1 MATRKKR
8 QSVKFI
14 GVVPEEVDH
23 VPNKRR
29 CLENKHVQNTT
40 TITMTTATTM
50 TTTQP
55 VLQEQT
61 TIHLKPT
68 IEQRQLLSTNPKNI
82 RLATFIHD
90 REKQLV
96 TAKLHHSLETL
107 PLQPIFVLDV
117 RADLKQII
125 GIHLVFESS
134 LQNAFY
140 LSSKDLLA
148 PNVSAL
154 LVALEKIISFNSS
167 TFIKPFY
174 TTKHIETFLQQFL
187 PSLFN

>member
-14 GVVPEEVDH
+14 GVVPDEIDH

-29 CLENKHVQNTT
+29 CIENKHVQNTT
-40 TITMTTATTM
+40 TLS
-50 TTTQP
+50 QP

-61 TIHLKPT
+61 TTIHLKPT
-68 IEQRQLLSTNPKNI
+68 FEQRQLLSTYPRNI
-82 RLATFIHD
+82 RLATFVHD

-96 TAKLHHSLETL
+96 TAKLHHSLQTL

-117 RADLKQII
+117 GADLKQII
-125 GIHLVFESS
+125 GIYLVFESS
-134 LQNAFY
+134 LKDAFY
-140 LSSKDLLA
+140 LSRKDLLA
-148 PNVSAL
+148 PNVSPV
-154 LVALEKIISFNSS
+154 LVALEKIVSFNSS
-167 TFIKPFY
+167 TFIKPFS

-187 PSLFN
+187 PSLFY

>member
-1 MATRKKR
+1 MATKKKR
-8 QSVKFI
+8 LSVKFI
-14 GVVPEEVDH
+14 GVVPDEINH

-40 TITMTTATTM
+40 TIH
-50 TTTQP
+50 P

-61 TIHLKPT
+61 NLKPT
-68 IEQRQLLSTNPKNI
+68 FEQRQLLSLYPRNI
-82 RLATFIHD
+82 RLATFVHD

-96 TAKLHHSLETL
+96 TAKLHHSLQTL

-125 GIHLVFESS
+125 GIYLVFESS
-134 LQNAFY
+134 LKDAFY
-140 LSSKDLLA
+140 LSLKDLLA
-148 PNVSAL
+148 PNVSPV
-154 LVALEKIISFNSS
+154 LVALEKIVSFNSS
-167 TFIKPFY
+167 TFIKPFS

-187 PSLFN
+187 PSLFY